1 MKWPVVDT
9 RKTIHEIENEY
20 GICEKDERDDT
31 RPSGY
36 YEGPEPARRWFVR
49 IFQKFLRRFR

>member
-20 GICEKDERDDT
+20 GIRAKDERDDT
-31 RPSGY
+31 EPSGY
-36 YEGPEPARRWFVR
+36 CPDSESRLRELARR
-49 IFQKFLRRFR
+49 IQKFLRRFR